1 MHLVIGAAG
10 YAGRYAIAA
19 LGERFPVRAV
29 EPGQDLAGAL
39 LGVDT
44 VHMAA
49 ELHPPTSRLRAGGG
63 PHPFLVD
70 LVRLAREAGVRRI
83 VHLSTAQ
90 VFGPA
95 PKGVVLESSPLK
107 PDHAYERL
115 HGRDERWLLTHHD
128 LEIVSLRPGQGFG
141 PGEPIVARVLRGL
154 ASGRPLVV
162 DRGRA
167 RRTFLA
173 GPDLGRA
180 FVAAAL
186 RGRPGHAYLLGGFRA
201 CWRDLVSG
209 AARALRLPV
218 HVAPIPY
225 DLAYLSATVRQWR
238 TPPGGECWP
247 TPYVVDVLGRAHV
260 LEDGLSRR
268 ELSWSPLVGSFEEG
282 MGELVGWLREA
293 PPVAEPAPEL
303 RAESGTEP
311 ADAT

>member
-39 LGVDT
+39 VGVDT

-49 ELHPPTSRLRAGGG
+49 ELHPPTTRLRVSAG
-63 PHPFLVD
+63 PHPFLVE
-70 LVRLAREAGVRRI
+70 LLRLGREAGVRRI

-95 PKGVVLESSPLK
+95 PKAVLLESSPLK
-107 PDHAYERL
+107 PDHAYEKL
-115 HGRDERWLLTHHD
+115 HARDERWLLTHHD
-128 LEIVSLRPGQGFG
+128 VEMVSLRPGQGFG
-141 PGEPIVARVLRGL
+141 PGEPVVTRVLRQL
-154 ASGRPLVV
+154 AAGRPLLV

-167 RRTFLA
+167 QRTFLA
-173 GPDLGRA
+173 GSDLGRA

-238 TPPGGECWP
+238 TPLGGECWP
-247 TPYVVDVLGRAHV
+247 NPYVVDVLGRAHV
-260 LEDGLSRR
+260 LEGRLS
-268 ELSWSPLVGSFEEG
+268 
-282 MGELVGWLREA
+282 
-293 PPVAEPAPEL
+293 
-303 RAESGTEP
+303 
-311 ADAT
+311 